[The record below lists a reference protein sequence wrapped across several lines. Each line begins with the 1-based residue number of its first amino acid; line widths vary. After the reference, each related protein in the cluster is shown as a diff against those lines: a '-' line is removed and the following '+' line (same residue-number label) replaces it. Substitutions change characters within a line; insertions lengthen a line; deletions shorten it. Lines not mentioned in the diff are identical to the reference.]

1 MGSIVF
7 LGVPDPSHMAPPT
20 EQKFQGLVPTNAL
33 GYEIENW
40 RMLFA
45 TAIGGRFYGK
55 EQDEA

>member
-1 MGSIVF
+1 
-7 LGVPDPSHMAPPT
+7 MAPPT